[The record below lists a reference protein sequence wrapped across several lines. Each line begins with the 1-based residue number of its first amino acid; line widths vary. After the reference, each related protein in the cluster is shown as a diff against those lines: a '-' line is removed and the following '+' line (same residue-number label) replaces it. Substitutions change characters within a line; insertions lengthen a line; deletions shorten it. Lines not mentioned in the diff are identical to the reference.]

1 MGAIVLIGALAL
13 PLVSNTSFFKS
24 LSDNSD
30 LLQRVSGERIADA
43 VAGRWTVA
51 RPGIKGFL
59 ARPIF
64 GWGPENFT
72 VVYDRYVL
80 AEDMELPILAFDQ
93 AHNKPVEELST
104 KGILGLVAF
113 LLLWAAAFWVVF
125 LKVRQ
130 RDQDQWLYLFIG
142 GALAGYFSAGL
153 FWFDNATTLLVLVLL
168 IGWLISLEADIG
180 AESPSLFPATQT
192 EPTVPPQVGATQ
204 IDQHG
209 QEERGEGVNAGARA
223 ESSGFYV
230 PYTLIAALLL
240 ALLSLSIYFLNIR
253 PFDAAQAT
261 YHLANPQRDLD
272 GLLSKAQ
279 ESSRNFSP
287 LATLSS
293 QMLMQQSLGLWDGL
307 SSEDR
312 VRAFTLAE
320 EEGKRAIQR
329 EPRNPKLYL
338 AMARVYQAARHLD
351 PTHLGL
357 ARQYTE
363 KADQF
368 APQHTQIQHL
378 VATQKL
384 LQGDTKGALQTID
397 EHLRLNSEMEPV
409 FRTLREVAEAV
420 LREEKKTK

>member
-1 MGAIVLIGALAL
+1 M
-13 PLVSNTSFFKS
+13 
-24 LSDNSD
+24 
-30 LLQRVSGERIADA
+30 
-43 VAGRWTVA
+43 
-51 RPGIKGFL
+51 
-59 ARPIF
+59 
-64 GWGPENFT
+64 
-72 VVYDRYVL
+72 
-80 AEDMELPILAFDQ
+80 
-93 AHNKPVEELST
+93 
-104 KGILGLVAF
+104 
-113 LLLWAAAFWVVF
+113 
-125 LKVRQ
+125 
-130 RDQDQWLYLFIG
+130 
-142 GALAGYFSAGL
+142 
-153 FWFDNATTLLVLVLL
+153 
-168 IGWLISLEADIG
+168 
-180 AESPSLFPATQT
+180 
-192 EPTVPPQVGATQ
+192 
-204 IDQHG
+204 
-209 QEERGEGVNAGARA
+209 
-223 ESSGFYV
+223 